1 MNKNKNP
8 IPHLDWLDPLKA
20 LALFG
25 ILLNHLVEEFG
36 SGPWFTH
43 PSNNWPDLATR
54 ISQIFPQDY
63 SFFPISLVQFL
74 GWLGDNGPGVF
85 ILLSGFGLTWA
96 ALHRPDTN
104 LNYFSF
110 FKRRILRIFP
120 LYITLHFLFIL
131 LSAFVSDSELYFA
144 SPNTLLSLLG
154 LRFTN
159 SLFFYI
165 NPSWW
170 FIWLILQL
178 YLVYPFLMQLLNKR
192 GWKVF
197 LIITF
202 TLTFLARLYGL
213 LFSDRLYFWMMGIFF
228 LTRLAEFTAGM
239 LLAVWLKRLYDLK
252 RNLPGIYT
260 VFAVSFLIYLS
271 GFFSSILWYGTIISN
286 LLISIGLTGIFYVM
300 WCGLFKKLPAFSKLI
315 VWIGINSYAI
325 YLIHQTPMKWTASF
339 LKDSTHL
346 AAAAGVMLLSIP
358 AGWALDSLV
367 NKAYK
372 ILSDLKRMQFR
383 QAISLLISL
392 CSFFILFGI
401 EQKTAIGKPYQ
412 LFSLFSGILLS
423 MLVYIFIKFRTQ
435 TTNLEN
441 IFLLS
446 AIIGLFL
453 QLFIIPVH
461 HGKFCLFCGF
471 TSGVII
477 IVFSNILKVR
487 LLSYALSLLVIGFLF
502 LGGEAGL
509 RYFSPIEAGRW
520 GEYPALQKHPTRVYA
535 LKPDLEVRLKYN
547 NYDYVLRTNSHG
559 LANPEIPVER
569 DSSIHKRILV
579 IGDAFSMPEGVQYEQ
594 SYTALLN
601 ENLNHGLNNP
611 KIQVINAGVTGYGPV
626 EQLPQ
631 LRELAP
637 LFKPDIVLYQ
647 FFINEF
653 QEVQITP
660 DGRLKNI
667 GLIPQKSFRERL
679 TGQSQ
684 LIAHFYRTYESIR
697 ENLTGKPARWRYWK
711 SLLSF
716 YKTGANEYYSEENM
730 HNLKTHLQDMQKIC
744 EETNSRLVIVFV
756 PGAVEVSQSKF
767 INYFPWDQN
776 LSDTNTYDMERPL
789 KNLQYIATDVN
800 IPVLDLT
807 PYLKTYPRQPLYF
820 PDSWHWNEEGHQVV
834 ATVLK
839 EYLLN
844 SGLIYKEVKCK
855 KL

>member
-1 MNKNKNP
+1 MSENKNS

-25 ILLNHLVEEFG
+25 ILLNHLVEIFG

-96 ALHRPDTN
+96 ALHRPNTK

-110 FKRRILRIFP
+110 FKRRVLRIFP
-120 LYITLHFLFIL
+120 LYITLHFLFIIF
-131 LSAFVSDSELYFA
+131 SAFVSDSELYFA

-178 YLVYPFLMQLLNKR
+178 YLVYPFLMQLLNRK

-202 TLTFLARLYGL
+202 SLTFLARLYGL

-239 LLAVWLKRLYDLK
+239 LLAVWLKRLFDLK
-252 RNLPGIYT
+252 KNLPGVYT
-260 VFAVSFLIYLS
+260 VFAVSFLVYLL
-271 GFFSSILWYGTIISN
+271 GFISSILWYGTIVSN
-286 LLISIGLTGIFYVM
+286 LLISFGLSGIFYAM
-300 WCGLFKKLPAFSKLI
+300 WCGLFSKIPGISKLI
-315 VWIGINSYAI
+315 IWIGVSSYAI
-325 YLIHQTPMKWTASF
+325 YLIHQTPMQWTANF
-339 LKDSTHL
+339 FEGSTHL
-346 AAAAGVMLLSIP
+346 VVAIGVMLLSLP
-358 AGWALDSLV
+358 AGWALDTLV
-367 NKAYK
+367 NKAFKFLSNIKSLPFRQMVTLSVSLGGFLLLIGMEPKIPVGQPYQIFSWFSAI
-372 ILSDLKRMQFR
+372 ILSILIYIYLRFR
-383 QAISLLISL
+383 N
-392 CSFFILFGI
+392 
-401 EQKTAIGKPYQ
+401 
-412 LFSLFSGILLS
+412 
-423 MLVYIFIKFRTQ
+423 Q
-435 TTNLEN
+435 TTSLEK
-441 IFLLS
+441 IFLITG
-446 AIIGLFL
+446 IIGLFL

-461 HGKFCLFCGF
+461 YGELSLFAGGI
-471 TSGVII
+471 SAVVYII
-477 IVFSNILKVR
+477 LSHLLKR
-487 LLSYALSLLVIGFLF
+487 DWLSYASSFVIIGFLF
-502 LGGEAGL
+502 LAGEAGL
-509 RYFSPIEAGRW
+509 CYFTPIEVGRW

-535 LKPDLEVRLKYN
+535 LKPNLEVRLKYN
-547 NYDYVLRTNSHG
+547 NYNYILRTNSHG
-559 LANPEIPVER
+559 LANPEITVER

-579 IGDAFSMPEGVQYEQ
+579 IGDAFSMPEGIQYEQ
-594 SYTALLN
+594 SYTSLLN

-653 QEVQITP
+653 QEVQITRE
-660 DGRLKNI
+660 DRLKNI
-667 GLIPQKSFRERL
+667 GLIQLESFRERL
-679 TGQSQ
+679 IGQSQ
-684 LIAHFYRTYESIR
+684 LIAHFYRTYELIK
-697 ENLTGKPARWRYWK
+697 EKLTGRPGIWRYWK

-716 YKTGANEYYSEENM
+716 YKTGANEYYSEENV
-730 HNLKTHLQDMQKIC
+730 HNLKIHLRDMQKIC
-744 EETNSRLVIVFV
+744 EETNSRFVIFFV
-756 PGAVEVSQSKF
+756 PGAVEVSQRKY

-776 LSDTNTYDMERPL
+776 LSDGNAYDMDRPL
-789 KNLQYIATDVN
+789 KNLQNIATDVN

-807 PYLKTYPRQPLYF
+807 PYLKTHSSQPLYF
-820 PDSWHWNEEGHQVV
+820 PDSWHWNEEGHRVV

-844 SGLIYKEVKCK
+844 SGLIDKEVK
-855 KL
+855 